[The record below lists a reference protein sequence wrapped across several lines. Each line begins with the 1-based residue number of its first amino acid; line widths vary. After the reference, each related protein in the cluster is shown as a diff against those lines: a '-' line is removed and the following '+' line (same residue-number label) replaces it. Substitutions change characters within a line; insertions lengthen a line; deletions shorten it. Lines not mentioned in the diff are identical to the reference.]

1 MTELALREIFGAGW
15 IDVTTSIAGSTSAFG
30 SADMLIVILRAA
42 NGSDA
47 DARFPELQQ
56 NIKAFRDALPKPPDA
71 YLLLVVP
78 RLDEEEYAVL
88 RHALDN
94 TLVCR
99 KVVIPLD
106 DLDLSTAVR
115 RYFPIV
121 DSYATDVPDHRSR
134 LTGAGNP
141 DDDDLEL
148 LDRNSVANI
157 AQALIERFRTQKRP

>member
-1 MTELALREIFGAGW
+1 MTDLALQQVFGTGW
-15 IDVTTSIAGSTSAFG
+15 NDVTSLVAGCTSAFAT
-30 SADMLIVILRAA
+30 SDMLVVILRAA
-42 NGSDA
+42 NASDA

-56 NIKAFRDALPKPPDA
+56 NIKALRDATPKAPDA

-78 RLDEEEYAVL
+78 QLDEEEYGVL

-106 DLDLSTAVR
+106 DADLSAAIS

-121 DSYATDVPDHRSR
+121 DWNTTVAPDQRSHV
-134 LTGAGNP
+134 TGVGDP

-148 LDRNSVANI
+148 LDRNGSANI
-157 AQALIERFRTQKRP
+157 AQVLIDRFRTQERL